1 MQIKHV
7 AWIGFT
13 PRWPLQH
20 ERNLPIGDRMLRQI
34 VENDERIHSIIHE
47 PLAHGR
53 PGEWCQVLVGSGV
66 RRWCRDDRRI
76 WHGAFLFEN
85 RERARYVGIFLTDRD
100 VDAIERPIIVVALIL
115 SSLVQARLADDGIDG
130 DRTFASRAVA
140 DNQLALS
147 AANRN
152 HRINRHDASL
162 HRLIHAAASD
172 DARRNFF
179 KRIKRVSLDWTFS
192 IQWLAQGVN
201 NTPEQCFAD
210 WNLQWFPC
218 LSCLVAFRDLCGFA
232 QQNSAHCS
240 FFEVQCE
247 TEYC

>member
-13 PRWPLQH
+13 TRWPRQH

-47 PLAHGR
+47 PLAYGR

-85 RERARYVGIFLTDRD
+85 RENARYIGIFLTDRD

-147 AANRN
+147 ATDGN
-152 HRINRHDASL
+152 HRVDCHDAGL
-162 HRLIHAAASD
+162 HRLIHATASD
-172 DARRNFF
+172 HARCNLF
-179 KRIKRVSLDWTFS
+179 KRIERVSLYWAFA
-192 IQWLAQGVN
+192 IQRLAQ
-201 NTPEQCFAD
+201 
-210 WNLQWFPC
+210 
-218 LSCLVAFRDLCGFA
+218 S
-232 QQNSAHCS
+232 
-240 FFEVQCE
+240 
-247 TEYC
+247 